1 MLLYNFDAIL
11 LLSTL
16 PFVRYHS
23 RSLNLRISNHVFK
36 YSPCFT
42 KDRKQ
47 TIRAG
52 LYLLCT
58 RVGSPFKKLEFMDT
72 PSINAQSIFDDNAT
86 ALKLSWLAGHE
97 GWERGFSIATVANA
111 TSSADLVGHLNLIHP
126 NRIQVLGKA
135 EINYYKRQIDKDRS
149 RHMAELIALEPPFL
163 VMASNEPPLPELI
176 LRCTRSST
184 PLFTTPMSSAAVIDS
199 LRLYMSRILAP
210 CETLH
215 GVFLDILGMGVL
227 LTGDSG
233 LGKSELGLELI
244 SRGHGLVADDAV
256 DFVRLGPDFVEG
268 RCPPLLQNLLEV
280 RGLGLLDI
288 KTIFGETAVRRK
300 MKLKLIVQLVRRP
313 DGEFQR
319 LLPLESQNIDVLGL
333 PINKVT
339 IQVAAGRNLAV
350 LVEAAVRNTILRLRG
365 IDTLRDFMNR
375 QRCMMQNPN
384 TH

>member
-1 MLLYNFDAIL
+1 
-11 LLSTL
+11 
-16 PFVRYHS
+16 
-23 RSLNLRISNHVFK
+23 
-36 YSPCFT
+36 
-42 KDRKQ
+42 
-47 TIRAG
+47 
-52 LYLLCT
+52 
-58 RVGSPFKKLEFMDT
+58 
-72 PSINAQSIFDDNAT
+72 
-86 ALKLSWLAGHE
+86 
-97 GWERGFSIATVANA
+97 
-111 TSSADLVGHLNLIHP
+111 
-126 NRIQVLGKA
+126 VLGEA
-135 EINYYKRQIDKDRS
+135 EIDYYQRQTDEDRS

-163 VMASNEPPLPELI
+163 VVAGGAAAPPELV

-184 PLFTTPMSSAAVIDS
+184 PLFTTPMSAAAVIDS

-210 CETLH
+210 RATLH

-319 LLPLESQNIDVLGL
+319 LPLESQTVDVLGL
-333 PINKVT
+333 PISKVT

-350 LVEAAVRNTILRLRG
+350 LVEAAVRNTILQLRG
-365 IDTLRDFMNR
+365 IDTLRDFMDR
-375 QRCMMQNPN
+375 QRLAMQDPESQFPGKLV
-384 TH
+384 

>member
-1 MLLYNFDAIL
+1 
-11 LLSTL
+11 
-16 PFVRYHS
+16 
-23 RSLNLRISNHVFK
+23 
-36 YSPCFT
+36 
-42 KDRKQ
+42 
-47 TIRAG
+47 
-52 LYLLCT
+52 
-58 RVGSPFKKLEFMDT
+58 MDT
-72 PSINAQSIFDDNAT
+72 SSINAQSIFDDNAAT
-86 ALKLSWLAGHE
+86 LKLSWLTGHE
-97 GWERGFSIATVANA
+97 GWERGFSSESVANA

-126 NRIQVLGKA
+126 NRIQVLGDA
-135 EINYYKRQIDKDRS
+135 EIDYYKRQTDEDRS

-163 VMASNEPPLPELI
+163 VVAGGVAAPPELV

-184 PLFTTPMSSAAVIDS
+184 PLFTTPTSAAAVIDS

-210 CETLH
+210 RATLH

-300 MKLKLIVQLVRRP
+300 MRLKLIVHLVRRATL
-313 DGEFQR
+313 EENYER
-319 LLPLESQNIDVLGL
+319 LPLDAHTQEVLGL
-333 PINKVT
+333 PIRKV
-339 IQVAAGRNLAV
+339 IIPVAAGRNIAV
-350 LVEAAVRNTILRLRG
+350 LLEAAVRNTILQLRG
-365 IDTLRDFMNR
+365 IDTLKDFIAR
-375 QRCMMQNPN
+375 QRIAMDSD
-384 TH
+384 

>member
-1 MLLYNFDAIL
+1 
-11 LLSTL
+11 
-16 PFVRYHS
+16 
-23 RSLNLRISNHVFK
+23 
-36 YSPCFT
+36 
-42 KDRKQ
+42 
-47 TIRAG
+47 
-52 LYLLCT
+52 
-58 RVGSPFKKLEFMDT
+58 MDT
-72 PSINAQSIFDDNAT
+72 SSINAQSIFDDNA
-86 ALKLSWLAGHE
+86 AMLKLSWLTGHE
-97 GWERGFSIATVANA
+97 GWERGFSAETVAYA

-126 NRIQVLGKA
+126 NRIQVLGDA
-135 EINYYKRQIDKDRS
+135 EVDYYQRQSDEDRS

-163 VMASNEPPLPELI
+163 VVAGGVAAPPELV

-184 PLFTTPMSSAAVIDS
+184 PLFTTPMSAAAVIDS
-199 LRLYMSRILAP
+199 LRLY
-210 CETLH
+210 
-215 GVFLDILGMGVL
+215 ILGMGVL

-319 LLPLESQNIDVLGL
+319 LPLESQTVDVLGL
-333 PINKVT
+333 PISKVT

-350 LVEAAVRNTILRLRG
+350 LVEAAVRNTILQLRG
-365 IDTLRDFMNR
+365 IDTLRDFMDR
-375 QRCMMQNPN
+375 QRLAMQDPDSQFPGKLI
-384 TH
+384 